1 VVALLLLLLGVV
13 VVVVIVDVFGTVDVV
28 GVVRWSWLVVVE
40 VASLVVVEESLRC
53 VAVAAAAVAVA
64 SIVAVLVVLVV
75 VVLDGEQLAPECNP
89 KQLLQSSTVVHD

>member
-1 VVALLLLLLGVV
+1 VVALLLLLGVV

-53 VAVAAAAVAVA
+53 VAVAAAVAVA